1 MPVESFAFLYDPQQ
15 ASEGK
20 TWLAS
25 DGRCAIFESGWLR
38 GVRLAECLGVAA
50 SGSTEV
56 SQAAAGI
63 LEAGGNAFDA
73 ALGALCAAAIA
84 EPLLVSLGGGGFL
97 LALPDGHK
105 PRVYDFFCQTPSRRR
120 PASELDFYP
129 IMADFGSAEQEFHI
143 GMGAIAV
150 PGIVAGLFEAHA
162 DLGRMPLADILA
174 PAIRL
179 AREGIEI
186 DAFHHYIIRILRP
199 IMQATADSF
208 ALYESPARPGR
219 LIRAGESLRNPAAAG
234 ALEALAH
241 AGRELFYRGEW
252 ARRLAEDCSE
262 RGGQVTRED
271 LAAYR
276 VERRE
281 PVVFRYRGARCAI
294 NPPPSPGGCLVA
306 FALAVMTDWES
317 SSDRWGSRDHLLN
330 LLRGMR
336 AASVARHRYH
346 MEGGLDRAQM
356 ERLLDAGTIAEWQ
369 RSLDRHALFSRG
381 TTHISVADRQGNIA
395 SLTAS
400 NGEGCGYVL
409 PGTGIMLNNMLGEED
424 LHYGGFHRW
433 PEGARLAS
441 MMSPAVVERA
451 DGARFALGTGGSNR
465 IRSAMTQVLVNLL
478 DFGMSPERA
487 VQAPRMHLEGEM
499 LSIEPGFDET
509 AVTALVDAV
518 PRHHLWP
525 EQNLFFGGVHAVS
538 IRPGGLFDGAGDPRR
553 GGTVAYAGR

>member
-1 MPVESFAFLYDPQQ
+1 MV
-15 ASEGK
+15 
-20 TWLAS
+20 
-25 DGRCAIFESGWLR
+25 
-38 GVRLAECLGVAA
+38 ECLGVAA
-50 SGSTEV
+50 SGSADV
-56 SQAAAGI
+56 SRTAVEI

-73 ALGALCAAAIA
+73 VLGALCAAAIA

-97 LALPDGHK
+97 LALPDGQK
-105 PRVYDFFCQTPSRRR
+105 PRVYDFFCQTPARRR
-120 PASELDFYP
+120 AVAELDFYP
-129 IMADFGSAEQEFHI
+129 IMADFGTAEQEFHI
-143 GMGAIAV
+143 GMGSIAV
-150 PGIVAGLFEAHA
+150 PGVVAGLFDAHA

-174 PAIRL
+174 PAERL
-179 AREGIEI
+179 AREGIEV
-186 DAFHHYIIRILRP
+186 DAFHHYVIRILRP
-199 IMQATADSF
+199 IMQATPDAF

-219 LIRAGESLRNPAAAG
+219 LIRAGEALRNPAAAD
-234 ALEALAH
+234 ALEALADE
-241 AGRELFYRGEW
+241 GRDLFYRGEW
-252 ARRLAEDCSE
+252 ARRLADDCRE
-262 RGGQVTRED
+262 RGGQVTRDD

-306 FALAVMTDWES
+306 FALGVMNDWDS
-317 SSDRWGSRDHLLN
+317 SADRWGSCSHALN

-346 MEGGLDRAQM
+346 MEAGLDRAQM
-356 ERLLDAGTIAEWQ
+356 ERLLDPATVAEWQ

-409 PGTGIMLNNMLGEED
+409 PGTGIMMNNMLGEED
-424 LHYGGFHRW
+424 LNYGGFHRW

-441 MMSPAVVERA
+441 MMSPALAELA
-451 DGARFALGTGGSNR
+451 DGTRLALGTGGSNR

-478 DFGMSPERA
+478 DFGLPPEQA

-499 LSIEPGFDET
+499 LSIEPGFDDAT
-509 AVTALVDAV
+509 LAALVAAA

-525 EQNLFFGGVHAVS
+525 EKNLFFGGVHTVS

-553 GGTVAYAGR
+553 GGTVAYASTASSRT